1 MKQLDITWEKN
12 ELTPVTKINSKWIT
26 HLNLKLTMI
35 KILDDNI
42 ENLYDCRYGD
52 EFLDTVPKIWTT
64 KNKIDKLDS
73 LKLKTSALQKP
84 MSRE

>member
-1 MKQLDITWEKN
+1 
-12 ELTPVTKINSKWIT
+12 
-26 HLNLKLTMI
+26 MI

-73 LKLKTSALQKP
+73 LKLKTSALQTTLSKEWEDK
-84 MSRE
+84 SEARRNICKKHIW